1 MSFLGSERLY
11 MRMVSMLY
19 AYVVRLSGMSG
30 CPVLSGTDL
39 PSARPP
45 NVRLTCAAGSLI
57 DGTMRRHA
65 TRMKN
70 APGFGP
76 RQRRQVQGVLGGRAD
91 TFSLFLLLQSALTS
105 YRVNYFVCT
114 SP

>member
-45 NVRLTCAAGSLI
+45 NDPRQVRRGQAWRSARLTAQDAHGK
-57 DGTMRRHA
+57 RH
-65 TRMKN
+65 
-70 APGFGP
+70 G
-76 RQRRQVQGVLGGRAD
+76 
-91 TFSLFLLLQSALTS
+91 
-105 YRVNYFVCT
+105 
-114 SP
+114 